1 MYVFLCEDN
10 LDGIFTA
17 VYDAWDSHYG
27 HKNIYIL
34 AKEPENYELFC
45 EYIKVKTDPVKS
57 KKVSD
62 TIKRRCGYDTWFTLC
77 QAVMADE
84 NYKKKNFKKRQGA
97 AAFSITKADA
107 LYRTLLY
114 AFSMEYPNRILE
126 CLSNPYVLYLFEL
139 SRNVSNEACHL
150 LEFLRFKELQN
161 KVLFALIHAN
171 NYVLP
176 ILGDHFSDRLP
187 LENFMIYEENRKLAL
202 IHRSGISDFFITDA
216 SSLNQEMIHNYSE
229 NELEYQKLWCGF
241 FESITIEARRN
252 PALQNQNMPKRFQKD
267 AVEFQS

>member
-1 MYVFLCEDN
+1 MYVFLCEDT

-17 VYDAWDSHYG
+17 IYDAWDSHYG

-45 EYIKVKTDPVKS
+45 EYIKVKTDLSKS

-62 TIKRRCGYDTWFTLC
+62 TIKRRCGHDTWFTIC

-84 NYKKKNFKKRQGA
+84 NYKKRSSGRKQGA
-97 AAFSITKADA
+97 DAFSITKADA

-114 AFSMEYPNRILE
+114 AFSMEHPDRILE

-139 SRNVSNEACHL
+139 SRNVGNEACHL

-161 KVLFALIHAN
+161 KVLFALIHAKN
-171 NYVLP
+171 DVLP

-187 LENFMIYEENRKLAL
+187 EENFMIYEANRKLAL
-202 IHRSGISDFFITDA
+202 IHRANIPDFIISDA
-216 SSLNQEMIHNYSE
+216 SSLNQDMIHNYSE
-229 NELEYQKLWCGF
+229 DELKFQNLWCTF

-267 AVEFQS
+267 TVEFRF